1 MKAFSLKEYLKNPE
15 KKVVT
20 RDGRGVRICCT
31 DKRGGDCPIVALVEN
46 PVIKTEN
53 LLTYE
58 EDGRW
63 NPVGSHPSVDRD
75 LDLFFAPEKHEVWT
89 NVYRRSNEDVG
100 GIGFGCTYS
109 SEEEAK
115 EGIVPSLDCVATVK
129 VEWEE

>member
-15 KKVVT
+15 KKVIT
-20 RDGRGVRICCT
+20 RDGRGVRIRCT
-31 DKRGGDCPIVALVEN
+31 DRRGTDQPIVALVETSTR
-46 PVIKTEN
+46 KAEN
-53 LLTYE
+53 ILSYR

-63 NPVGSHPSVDRD
+63 SPVGSPTVDSN
-75 LDLFFAPEKHEVWT
+75 LDLFFAPEKHEVWV
-89 NVYRRSNEDVG
+89 NVYRRSSEDVG

-115 EGIVPSLDCVATVK
+115 EGIVPSQDCVATVK